1 MNSQLR
7 SIVSLGKVRRAIGFT
22 LIELMITVAIV
33 GILASIAYPSYIRQV
48 QQSRQADAQGQVM
61 ELASA
66 MEAYRAKNFSYQGA
80 TLADLAPSLNANK
93 YYNSALALAADNQ
106 SFTITSTPKGMMA
119 GTEKIQ
125 NDSDGSLKLVP

>member
-1 MNSQLR
+1 M
-7 SIVSLGKVRRAIGFT
+7 RRNKGFT

-48 QQSRQADAQGQVM
+48 QQSRQADAQGEVM

-66 MEAYRAKNFSYQGA
+66 MEAYRAKNFSYTGANLA
-80 TLADLAPSLNANK
+80 TLAPNLSANE
-93 YYNSALALAADNQ
+93 YYTSVLDIGADGQ

-119 GTEKIQ
+119 GTEKIGYG
-125 NDSDGSLKLVP
+125 SDGSLSLTP